1 MPYIEL
7 LGRGDRL
14 GANITSIISQIIYA
28 HFNKY
33 EIRYNRN
40 FIKSGD
46 DVRFVEF
53 NQNYLNSVFIKTLF
67 DYIDLHNETVNK
79 DEVEIRMFSIHY
91 FEIISKVVLEIKMDL
106 LSYFKKYIFKD
117 IVNFFKL
124 RCDEANYILPYN
136 PNNTTLIHLR
146 LNDVANQN
154 DYDGR
159 LCASEFSKSLND
171 DKMADN
177 SLDYFVKEKYGNV
190 NCQSPIPFDRIKQ
203 CVDTFNSGD
212 SSSEVYVVTNPGENL
227 LNIPYPVLSNHD
239 ESYDLFLLC
248 NSNNLILSRSTFS
261 ISAMF
266 FSEYENFYI
275 PLWGHIPC
283 FGLDTKFDNN
293 KNIKY
298 FY

>member
-1 MPYIEL
+1 MGYIEL

-14 GANITSIISQIIYA
+14 GANITSFITQIIYV
-28 HFNKY
+28 HKNKL
-33 EIRYNRN
+33 EIRYDRN

-46 DVRFVEF
+46 NVNFVEF

-67 DYIDLHNETVNK
+67 DYIDLHNERVNK
-79 DEVEIRMFSIHY
+79 DDVEIHMFSIHY

-159 LCASEFSKSLND
+159 LCASEFRKCLDD
-171 DKMADN
+171 DKIAN
-177 SLDYFVKEKYGNV
+177 NALDYIVKGKYGNV
-190 NCQSPIPFDRIKQ
+190 NCQSPIPFDRVKQ
-203 CVDTFNSGD
+203 CLDTFNNDS
-212 SSSEVYVVTNPGENL
+212 SSSEVYVVTNSGENL

-248 NSNNLILSRSTFS
+248 NTNNLILSRSTFA

-266 FSEYENFYI
+266 FSEYENFYV